1 MSLSL
6 RSLELSDRYRS
17 DLNDVVSEFYVPCLS
32 RAVRYDRAVG
42 YFTGRALELVA
53 RGLEYFQRSGGRL
66 RLIASPQL
74 TEDDLEDIEAGYKL
88 RDVIENSVVRELDV
102 AWGRSPAELS
112 ALGLLGRL
120 IATGNLD
127 IKIAIVHTQQGLAL
141 YHEKIGYFADD
152 QKNLV
157 AFTGS
162 LNETGAAFLDNFES
176 IEVFRSWMLG
186 DASRATRIADDFE
199 RLWSGATARVE
210 VLDFPDVARERLI
223 ELAKQTAAQAGR
235 GAELSRPPIDGWCR
249 LPADLRLRGYQQDA
263 VDRWLDA
270 NGRGILQMAT
280 GTGKTITA
288 LACLDQLG
296 RQLRD
301 HGASLLTVILV
312 PLLDLAE
319 QWAQELRRFGVVPIM
334 CRDSVVSWEADA
346 RQAVAALRGVK
357 GSSVTLVATNKTFE
371 GKAFQELLGQEGIPL
386 MLVADEAHHLGAEHR
401 RALLPERARFRLA
414 LSATPERWFD
424 PEGTEALL
432 DYFGDVLAD
441 LGLGEAIRLGALTP
455 YRYTPILVRL
465 DEEEA
470 ELYTQLTAKIGSA
483 IKGIDPDQAEP
494 GSHLEFLLL
503 RRAQVLGHARGKLPA
518 LERELKSREESMFQ
532 LIYCAPGNRPNADG
546 STRENQVQQVM
557 DLVGNR
563 LGLSVHQFTSHEDRK
578 LRRQLLDR
586 FGTGRDL
593 RALVSM
599 RCLDEGVDLPDA
611 RIAYMLASSSNP
623 RQFIQR
629 RGRILRR
636 APGKDRAE
644 VIDFVAEPP
653 RNRDLYETE
662 RKLFCRELARCVEFA
677 KFAQNFGEAMA
688 ALREPREYYRLMDM

>member
-32 RAVRYDRAVG
+32 RAVQYDRAVG

-53 RGLEYFQRSGGRL
+53 RGLDYFQRSGGYL
-66 RLIASPQL
+66 RLIASPHL
-74 TEDDLEDIEAGYKL
+74 TEDDLKDIEAGYRL
-88 RDVIENSVVRELDV
+88 REVIENTVARELDV
-102 AWGRSPAELS
+102 DRERTPAELS

-127 IKIAIVHTQQGLAL
+127 IKIAIVHTPRGLAL
-141 YHEKIGYFADD
+141 YHEKVGCFSDD
-152 QKNLV
+152 RKNLV

-162 LNETGAAFLDNFES
+162 LNETSAAFLDNFES
-176 IEVFRSWMLG
+176 IEVFRSWMPG
-186 DASRATRIADDFE
+186 DAPRAARIADDFE
-199 RLWSGATARVE
+199 RLWSGATSRVE
-210 VLDFPDVARERLI
+210 VLDFPEVARERLI
-223 ELAKQTAAQAGR
+223 ELAKQAAAHAG
-235 GAELSRPPIDGWCR
+235 GETGFSRTPNDGWCR
-249 LPADLRLRGYQQDA
+249 TPADLRLRDYQQDA
-263 VDRWLDA
+263 IDRWIDA

-296 RQLRD
+296 RQLREY
-301 HGASLLTVILV
+301 GASLLTVILV

-319 QWAQELRRFGVVPIM
+319 QWAQELRKFGVIPIM
-334 CRDSVVSWEADA
+334 CRDSVVAWEADA
-346 RQAVAALRGVK
+346 RQAIAALRGAR
-357 GSSVTLVATNKTFE
+357 GNAVTLVATNKTFE
-371 GKAFQELLGQEGIPL
+371 SQAFQELLGQEGIPL
-386 MLVADEAHHLGAEHR
+386 MLIADEAHHLGAEHR

-432 DYFGDVLAD
+432 DYFGKVLVA

-455 YRYTPILVRL
+455 YRYTPVLVRL
-465 DEEEA
+465 DEEES
-470 ELYTQLTAKIGSA
+470 ELYTELTAKIGSA
-483 IKGIDPDQAEP
+483 IKGADPDQAEP

-503 RRAQVLGHARGKLPA
+503 RRAQVLGHARGKLSA

-532 LIYCAPGNRPNADG
+532 LIYCAPGNRPSANG
-546 STRENQVQQVM
+546 SSRANQVQQVM

-563 LGLSVHQFTSHEDRK
+563 LGLSAHQFTSHEDRK

-593 RALVSM
+593 RVLVSM

-653 RNRDLYETE
+653 RDPDFYETE
-662 RKLFCRELARCVEFA
+662 RKLFRRELARCVEFA
-677 KFAQNFGEAMA
+677 KFAQNYGEAMA
-688 ALREPREYYRLMDM
+688 ALREPREYYGLMDI